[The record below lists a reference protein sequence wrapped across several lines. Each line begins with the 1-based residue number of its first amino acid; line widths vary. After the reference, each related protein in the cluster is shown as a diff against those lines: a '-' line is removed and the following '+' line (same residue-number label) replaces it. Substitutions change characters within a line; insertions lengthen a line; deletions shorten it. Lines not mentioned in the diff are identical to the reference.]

1 MESKAMIDDIK
12 SDASKRMGK
21 SVAAL
26 EDTLKKIRA
35 GRAHPGL
42 LEHVR
47 VPYYGSDTP
56 LSQVAAINAEDS
68 RTLVVSPWEKQL
80 VAAIEKAILEADL
93 GLNPAV
99 AGQVIRV
106 PLPALTEER
115 RRELTRVVRGEGE
128 SCRVAVRNIRR
139 DANQM
144 LKELVKEKEI
154 STDDANR
161 AETAIQAAT
170 DNAVAQIET
179 LVRAK
184 EKELLEV

>member
-1 MESKAMIDDIK
+1 MIEDIK
-12 SDASKRMGK
+12 RDATQRMGK

-26 EDTLKKIRA
+26 EESLKKIRA

-42 LEHVR
+42 LEHVK
-47 VPYYGSDTP
+47 VSYYGSDTP
-56 LSQVAAINAEDS
+56 LSQVASINAEDS
-68 RTLVVSPWEKQL
+68 RTLVVSPWEKQM
-80 VAAIEKAILEADL
+80 VPVIEKAILEADL

-128 SCRVAVRNIRR
+128 NCRVAVRNIRR

-144 LKELVKEKEI
+144 LKDLVKEKEI
-154 STDDANR
+154 SSDEANR
-161 AETAIQAAT
+161 AEAAIQAAT
-170 DNAVAQIET
+170 DKAVAEIEV
-179 LVRAK
+179 LVSAK